1 MPYKSSATVTSKG
14 QVTVPADIR
23 ERLGLKAGDRLDFH
37 LTDSGK
43 LSVVATKRRSIL
55 ESRESLPAT
64 DPRSTGGAA
73 GYRRRDWRRD
83 AGSRD
88 ASSEA
93 GTEMTGV

>member
-43 LSVVATKRRSIL
+43 LTVVATRRRSIL
-55 ESRESLPAT
+55 ESRDSLPRLTLGRPLTQRGIDDAIG
-64 DPRSTGGAA
+64 DEMAA
-73 GYRRRDWRRD
+73 QEMRIRRQRRR
-83 AGSRD
+83 
-88 ASSEA
+88 
-93 GTEMTGV
+93 

>member
-43 LSVVATKRRSIL
+43 LTVVATKRRSIL
-55 ESRESLPAT
+55 ESRDDLPRLALGRPLT
-64 DPRSTGGAA
+64 QRDIDDAIGDEMVAQEMRIRRQ
-73 GYRRRDWRRD
+73 RRR
-83 AGSRD
+83 
-88 ASSEA
+88 
-93 GTEMTGV
+93 

>member
-43 LSVVATKRRSIL
+43 LTVVATKRRSIL
-55 ESRESLPAT
+55 ESRDDLPRLTLGRPLTQRDIDDAIG
-64 DPRSTGGAA
+64 DEMVAQEMRIRRQRPR
-73 GYRRRDWRRD
+73 
-83 AGSRD
+83 
-88 ASSEA
+88 
-93 GTEMTGV
+93 

>member
-43 LSVVATKRRSIL
+43 LTVVATKRRSIL
-55 ESRESLPAT
+55 VSRDSLPRLT
-64 DPRSTGGAA
+64 LGRPSTQRDIDDAIGDEMVAQEMRI
-73 GYRRRDWRRD
+73 RRQRR
-83 AGSRD
+83 
-88 ASSEA
+88 
-93 GTEMTGV
+93 T